1 MRTVYLKELHI
12 ANFKNYVQSKV
23 IFDKKLNLTIG
34 HNGAGKTNLLDA
46 IYYLC
51 FCKSYFSSNEL
62 QNIRH
67 DENYFRLDG
76 VFRILQTEETE
87 TIVAKIATHRK
98 KSIIRNDIPY
108 KKLSEH
114 IGLLPLVFVAPDDMQ
129 LIKGSSEGR
138 RKLMDGTLSQLNQ
151 SYLNA
156 LIRYNKVIQQRNS
169 LLKQFHERRTFN
181 ATLLETYNQQLIPL
195 GTQIHQNRV
204 AQTNLLLPLLQKYY
218 ERISSGKEE
227 VNCRYKSVL
236 KEQSFA
242 DLLQSNLYKDRS
254 AQRTTEGIH
263 RDDWVFEINGYPLKK
278 YGSQGQQKSFLIA
291 LKLAIYQLIRQ
302 HKNILPILLLDD
314 IFDKLDEMRTTQLI
328 KTVMGEHFGQI
339 FISDTQLDRM
349 RQIFD
354 NFEVNPKIFKIE
366 DGTVEEVL
374 K

>member
-1 MRTVYLKELHI
+1 MYLKELHI
-12 ANFKNYVQSKV
+12 ANFKNYVQSK
-23 IFDKKLNLTIG
+23 ITFCGKLNLTVG

-67 DENYFRLDG
+67 EQNYFRLDG
-76 VFRILQTEETE
+76 VFEMLQSKETE
-87 TIVAKIATHRK
+87 NITAKIATHRK
-98 KSIIRNDIPY
+98 KSILRNDIAY

-156 LIRYNKVIQQRNS
+156 LIRYNKILQQRNS
-169 LLKQFHERRTFN
+169 LLKQFHERRNFN
-181 ATLLETYNQQLIPL
+181 PTLLETYDQQLIPL
-195 GTQIHQNRV
+195 ANHIHENRV
-204 AQTNLLLPLLQKYY
+204 AQTALLLPLLQEYY
-218 ERISSGKEE
+218 ERISAGKEE
-227 VNCRYKSVL
+227 VNCRYKSAL
-236 KEQSFA
+236 NKQTFA
-242 DLLQSNLYKDRS
+242 DLLRKNLPYDRA

-263 RDDWVFEINGYPLKK
+263 RDDWVFEINGFPLKK

-291 LKLAIYQLIRQ
+291 LKLAIYQLIRR
-302 HKNILPILLLDD
+302 HKNMLPILLLDD

-328 KTVMGEHFGQI
+328 ETVMGEQFGQI
-339 FISDTQLDRM
+339 FISDTQLERM

-366 DGTVEEVL
+366 DGTVEEVV
-374 K
+374 

>member
-1 MRTVYLKELHI
+1 MYLKELHI
-12 ANFKNYVQSKV
+12 ANFKNYVQSK
-23 IFDKKLNLTIG
+23 ITFGEKLNLTVG

-67 DENYFRLDG
+67 EQNYFRLDG
-76 VFRILQTEETE
+76 IFEMLQTKQTE
-87 TIVAKIATHRK
+87 NIVAKIATHRK

-108 KKLSEH
+108 KRLSEH

-138 RKLMDGTLSQLNQ
+138 RKLIDGTLSQLDQ
-151 SYLNA
+151 SYLDA
-156 LIRYNKVIQQRNS
+156 LISYNKVIQQRNS

-181 ATLLETYNQQLIPL
+181 ATLLETYNQQLVPL
-195 GTQIHQNRV
+195 GTQIHENRI
-204 AQTNLLLPLLQKYY
+204 AQTALLLPLLQEYY
-218 ERISSGKEE
+218 ERISSGKER

-236 KEQSFA
+236 KQQSFA
-242 DLLQSNLYKDRS
+242 DLLQSNLYQDRS

-314 IFDKLDEMRTTQLI
+314 IFDKLDELRTTQLI
-328 KTVMGEHFGQI
+328 ETVMGEHFGQI
-339 FISDTQLDRM
+339 FISDTQLERM

-366 DGTVEEVL
+366 DGVVEWL
-374 K
+374 NG

>member
-1 MRTVYLKELHI
+1 MYLKELHI
-12 ANFKNYVQSKV
+12 ANFKNYVHSKV
-23 IFDKKLNLTIG
+23 YFDKKLNLAVG

-67 DENYFRLDG
+67 NENYFRLDG
-76 VFRILQTEETE
+76 MFEVLQTQETE

-98 KSIIRNDIPY
+98 KSMIRNDIPY
-108 KKLSEH
+108 KRLSEH

-151 SYLNA
+151 GYLNA

-195 GTQIHQNRV
+195 GTQIHENRV
-204 AQTNLLLPLLQKYY
+204 AQTTLLLPLLQKYY
-218 ERISSGKEE
+218 ERISSGKEQ

-236 KEQSFA
+236 KEQSFG

-302 HKNILPILLLDD
+302 YKNILPILLLDD

-328 KTVMGEHFGQI
+328 ETVMGEHFGQI

-354 NFEVNPKIFKIE
+354 NFEVKPKIFKIE
-366 DGTVEEVL
+366 DGMAEWL
-374 K
+374 NG